1 MFNKNLVFLVSV
13 LITAGLLSC
22 GGEKK
27 QAGTSGEFDSAASS
41 IQNRVQ
47 NVLYEI
53 PPPSEIPYI
62 IQATGADYNRD
73 LVNTLEKQEKYL
85 ATQKIA
91 ALNLGVYATDIGYLV
106 SYDQVQDALNYMKGC
121 MDIGENLGLKSALDM
136 SIVNRFQT
144 NLNAKDSLA
153 NIINQVISNSDQY
166 LKDTERDNIAA
177 LVVAGTFI
185 EGLYLSS
192 QLVARYPKDILNEQG
207 RNLVLTP
214 LIKIILDQEKPLGDI
229 ISMLRSIDLKDDW
242 IDGLINSMD
251 ELKKNYTELNIQ
263 EQISNNRADLALSDK
278 TLERITIQI
287 EKIRTTVTY

>member
-1 MFNKNLVFLVSV
+1 MFNKNLVFLFSV
-13 LITAGLLSC
+13 LITTGLLSC

-41 IQNRVQ
+41 IQNQVQ

-73 LVNTLEKQEKYL
+73 LVNKLEKQEKYL

-121 MDIGENLGLKSALDM
+121 LDIGENLGLKSALDIT
-136 SIVNRFQT
+136 IVNRFQS

-153 NIINQVISNSDQY
+153 NIINQVISNSDRY
-166 LKDTERDNIAA
+166 LKDAERDNIAA

-192 QLVARYPKDILNEQG
+192 QLVARYPKDILNDQS

-229 ISMLRSIDLKDDW
+229 INLLRSIDLKDDW

-263 EQISNNRADLALSDK
+263 EQIRNNRADLALSDK